1 MITKEE
7 LYNFLLT
14 HRDYCKEKVFKKYFE
29 NFYIQLSNIT
39 YPNDFKF
46 SQKLYH
52 FFPRAGNVDI

>member
-46 SQKLYH
+46 
-52 FFPRAGNVDI
+52 F